1 MRYKYRGG
9 HRGGRV
15 IKKTPVTPEKPANKS
30 ISGNDD
36 YRFSAESHPVPAE
49 PSTPEPQHHG
59 KNQLYELSANLS
71 DRDFAILS
79 TLRDAKYLLTD
90 QIRRLHFYNHAS
102 KHTATRK
109 NMKTLHRLEDH
120 GLIKTFKRRIGG
132 ANKGSA
138 SYVWF
143 LTEAGQRLLNL
154 RDNID
159 EPRRSHRYL
168 EPSYVHVRH
177 TLAVA
182 ECYVQLIEISR
193 KYKHLSLANVQWEPE
208 CWRPY
213 TKDGYDQQLKP
224 DFFAVTKNGEYEDRW
239 FIEIDLNTEALP
251 VVLEKCKRYHYYL
264 RTGIEQKKHQVFPV
278 TVWVAPDE
286 SRKQKLIEGIDKTF
300 KNGPKMFAVITDLE
314 FEDLIK
320 HGATDGLH

>member
-1 MRYKYRGG
+1 MRRMY
-9 HRGGRV
+9 RGGRV
-15 IKKTPVTPEKPANKS
+15 IRKTPERPVKPANKS

-59 KNQLYELSANLS
+59 KNQLYELSTRLS

-79 TLRDAKYLLTD
+79 TLRDSRYLLTD
-90 QIRRLHFYNHAS
+90 QIRRLHFYDHAS

-154 RDNID
+154 KDNID

-177 TLAVA
+177 TH
-182 ECYVQLIEISR
+182 SR
-193 KYKHLSLANVQWEPE
+193 
-208 CWRPY
+208 
-213 TKDGYDQQLKP
+213 
-224 DFFAVTKNGEYEDRW
+224 
-239 FIEIDLNTEALP
+239 LP
-251 VVLEKCKRYHYYL
+251 N
-264 RTGIEQKKHQVFPV
+264 
-278 TVWVAPDE
+278 A
-286 SRKQKLIEGIDKTF
+286 TF
-300 KNGPKMFAVITDLE
+300 S
-314 FEDLIK
+314 
-320 HGATDGLH
+320 